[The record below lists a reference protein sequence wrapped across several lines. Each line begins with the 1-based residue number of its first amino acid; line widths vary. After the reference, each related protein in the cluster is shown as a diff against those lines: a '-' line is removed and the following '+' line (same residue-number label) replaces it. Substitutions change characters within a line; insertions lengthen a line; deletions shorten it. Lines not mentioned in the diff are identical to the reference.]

1 MRCDGGSDFKP
12 STQPWPS
19 EEFHD
24 GDGGGDGG
32 AGASNSSCGLGEIR
46 SSDCD
51 SAADGGDVQ
60 ATAVK
65 DVKAPDTNLPATA
78 RACTALSSEY
88 TGTRRE
94 GLVSRSSY
102 KHEHLIEN

>member
-78 RACTALSSEY
+78 RACLVAEAIAAAVAYTASALE
-88 TGTRRE
+88 TTVANVG
-94 GLVSRSSY
+94 
-102 KHEHLIEN
+102 